1 MNLLRFLLKNWP
13 FFRLYIP
20 FLRGQSQP
28 FWAPWVHFGS
38 PRQTD
43 FGATGVNFVG
53 KNQIYILYVNLH
65 CVLVR
70 NEFGGNTLS
79 TRDLG
84 FLPSW
89 NGSPSNPPGHCWA
102 PKSLSHLSV
111 SRVQKHSDKAPGEL
125 RRYHHHHSCRTC
137 ALPYHQVEP
146 IGHPNI
152 RLALGRLHTTTTT
165 GSVLSP
171 TPSPA
176 CSTLRRQCT

>member
-1 MNLLRFLLKNWP
+1 MLVQLFLVIIINRHCHIPYPVCVRLFSYFGAKMIWAQIKVARPSASHGEVSHFFLQLHWVKFCTLPVNLLRFLLKNWP

-70 NEFGGNTLS
+70 NEFGG
-79 TRDLG
+79 
-84 FLPSW
+84 
-89 NGSPSNPPGHCWA
+89 
-102 PKSLSHLSV
+102 KYIV
-111 SRVQKHSDKAPGEL
+111 
-125 RRYHHHHSCRTC
+125 Y
-137 ALPYHQVEP
+137 
-146 IGHPNI
+146 
-152 RLALGRLHTTTTT
+152 
-165 GSVLSP
+165 
-171 TPSPA
+171 
-176 CSTLRRQCT
+176 